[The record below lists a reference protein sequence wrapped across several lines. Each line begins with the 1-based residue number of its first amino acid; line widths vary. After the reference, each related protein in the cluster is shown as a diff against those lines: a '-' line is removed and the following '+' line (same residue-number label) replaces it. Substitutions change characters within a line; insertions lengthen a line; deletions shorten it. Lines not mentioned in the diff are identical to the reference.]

1 MRCRIV
7 PHESSDCYKS
17 PLSLC
22 KQCPR
27 FYPCRV
33 WRLAGVPEE
42 VSQSMPWFH
51 LHLWNFRLWTVN
63 QQRSYQK
70 QPDVIFYSFQ
80 AGQGCLSFWQD
91 LLNIWI
97 ADGKWHQFHSRHL
110 RGEEGMLTASLS
122 RHLTALLHTKGLFK
136 GCDNFIL
143 TATGWALKRSLNIA
157 NDFPS
162 ELCTRGH
169 MQPIL
174 SWLKIWK
181 WKTFASNSWDSSYSH
196 GGRKKN
202 QDRERSEVLV
212 LDLFRSQVWPCVSL
226 WQVEGV
232 VCGVPVWERIW
243 EHSQIVIARRP
254 LVFVSRS
261 SMGPAIWFNM

>member
-1 MRCRIV
+1 M
-7 PHESSDCYKS
+7 SSIL
-17 PLSLC
+17 PLQSG
-22 KQCPR
+22 
-27 FYPCRV
+27 
-33 WRLAGVPEE
+33 RLAGVLEE

-169 MQPIL
+169 VQPIYHG
-174 SWLKIWK
+174 WK
-181 WKTFASNSWDSSYSH
+181 SESEKPLLLTLEIPATSH
-196 GGRKKN
+196 GG
-202 QDRERSEVLV
+202 
-212 LDLFRSQVWPCVSL
+212 
-226 WQVEGV
+226 
-232 VCGVPVWERIW
+232 
-243 EHSQIVIARRP
+243 
-254 LVFVSRS
+254 
-261 SMGPAIWFNM
+261 